1 MQLKLIKLQSSLFL
15 LVQNCVFVLTC
26 KQLCLCSFSWI
37 VPMRLQWLLPNWF
50 GPASTTASAVCVSMH
65 FSAVCVSNAFY
76 APLWVQKLQQQAFR
90 CKTIICLHRCQ
101 CISTYIRYFGGNLL
115 QFWIWKAEQIE
126 AADKSLGG
134 SPVTQKSQ
142 LSRVHSGGSR
152 AKTQRPQHK
161 NDGNLCFWFFFPIL
175 RPSFTSSV

>member
-50 GPASTTASAVCVSMH
+50 GPASTTASVVCVSRH
-65 FSAVCVSNAFY
+65 FSAVCVSKAFY
-76 APLWVQKLQQQAFR
+76 VPLWVQKLQQQAFR

-101 CISTYIRYFGGNLL
+101 CISTYISDCPRI
-115 QFWIWKAEQIE
+115 FWWKFAAVLNMESRTNWGRRQISWGKSSDPKISAFKSSQWGEQ
-126 AADKSLGG
+126 G
-134 SPVTQKSQ
+134 
-142 LSRVHSGGSR
+142 
-152 AKTQRPQHK
+152 
-161 NDGNLCFWFFFPIL
+161 
-175 RPSFTSSV
+175 